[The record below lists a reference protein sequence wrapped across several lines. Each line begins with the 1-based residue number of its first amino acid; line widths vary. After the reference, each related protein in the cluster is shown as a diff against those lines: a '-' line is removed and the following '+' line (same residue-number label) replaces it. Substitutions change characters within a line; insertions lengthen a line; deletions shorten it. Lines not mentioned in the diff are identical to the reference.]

1 MAVIS
6 LGVVFATVRLPRAVD
21 HDLTTRAVDVD
32 VGRIVVPIQT
42 GSAGGGATGAVQVAL
57 SRKQDVTQTPSVVLT
72 RNYV

>member
-1 MAVIS
+1 M
-6 LGVVFATVRLPRAVD
+6 RLPRAVD

-32 VGRIVVPIQT
+32 VGRVVPILT

-57 SRKQDVTQTPSVVLT
+57 SRKQDVAQTPSVVLT

>member
-1 MAVIS
+1 M
-6 LGVVFATVRLPRAVD
+6 RLPWAVD

-32 VGRIVVPIQT
+32 VGRVPILT

-57 SRKQDVTQTPSVVLT
+57 SRKQDVAQTPSVVVT